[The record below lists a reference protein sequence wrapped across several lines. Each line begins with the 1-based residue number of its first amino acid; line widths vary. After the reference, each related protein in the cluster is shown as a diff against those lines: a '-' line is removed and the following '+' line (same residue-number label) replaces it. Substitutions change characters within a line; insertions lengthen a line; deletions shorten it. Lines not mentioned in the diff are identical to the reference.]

1 MRDLPDA
8 PVAPEGG
15 LGYQREEPRAMLE
28 SVHVP
33 ERFNAAAF
41 FLDRH
46 LHEGRGGRTAFRCG
60 GRSVTYEEVGVRA
73 NRLGNA
79 LRSRGVEIEHRV
91 LLALPDCP
99 EFAETFWGA
108 IKIGA
113 VAVPVGDMLSSSDYA
128 LLLADSRARAVITS
142 DAVAPK
148 ILAARE
154 GCPWPS
160 TVVVV
165 GRARRG
171 ALVYER
177 LLERASPE
185 LDPADTSRDD
195 AALWGY
201 TSGSTGRPKAAVH
214 LHHDLVHAAVLV
226 GQGIFEIGP
235 DDLVF
240 SVSKLHFAFGLGNA
254 LYFPASVGAASV
266 LVPERP
272 EPTRVFEL
280 IHAERPTLLF
290 SVPTM
295 YARLLQVEEA
305 ERRYDLS
312 SLRLCISSGEAL
324 PAALFHAWKSRFGHE
339 LLDAVGSTEALHDF
353 IANRPGRARPGSSG
367 EVVPGWEARVVDD
380 EDRPVAPG
388 TVGHLLIKGDATAPC
403 YWNRHERTK
412 ATMLGEWLRTGD
424 MFYQDGDGYFYFCGR
439 SDDMLK
445 VAGQWVAPA
454 EVEACLMEHPAVL
467 EAAVVGCED
476 ADGLTKPRAFC
487 VLKTGAVPGDAL
499 AADLRLAVKR
509 RLAGY
514 KAPRWVDFVA
524 NLPKTPTG
532 KIQRFRLR
540 AAE

>member
-1 MRDLPDA
+1 
-8 PVAPEGG
+8 
-15 LGYQREEPRAMLE
+15 
-28 SVHVP
+28 
-33 ERFNAAAF
+33 
-41 FLDRH
+41 
-46 LHEGRGGRTAFRCG
+46 
-60 GRSVTYEEVGVRA
+60 VTYEEVGLRA

-99 EFAETFWGA
+99 EFAEAFWGA
-108 IKIGA
+108 MKIGA
-113 VAVPVGDMLSSSDYA
+113 VPVPVSDALSSPDYA
-128 LLLADSRARAVITS
+128 FLLADSRARAVITT
-142 DAVAPK
+142 DAIAPK
-148 ILAARE
+148 IMAARE
-154 GCPWPS
+154 GCPWPRS
-160 TVVVV
+160 VIVV
-165 GRARRG
+165 GRAPRG
-171 ALVYER
+171 ALAYER
-177 LLERASPE
+177 LLDRASPTLE
-185 LDPADTSRDD
+185 PADTSRDD
-195 AALWGY
+195 VALWGY
-201 TSGSTGRPKAAVH
+201 TSGSTGLPKAAVH

-226 GQGIFEIGP
+226 GQGIFGIGP
-235 DDLVF
+235 DDLAL
-240 SVSKLHFAFGLGNA
+240 SISKLHFAFGLGNA

-272 EPTRVFEL
+272 EPARVFEL

-312 SLRLCISSGEAL
+312 SLRLCVSSGEAL

-339 LLDAVGSTEALHDF
+339 LLDVVGSTEALHDF
-353 IANRPGRARPGSSG
+353 IANRPGRARPGASG
-367 EVVPGWEARVVDD
+367 EIIPGWDARLVDD
-380 EDRPVAPG
+380 EGCPVAPG
-388 TVGHLLIKGDATAPC
+388 TTGHLLIKGDATAPC

-424 MFYQDGDGYFYFCGR
+424 MFCQDGDGYFYFCGR

-454 EVEACLMEHPAVL
+454 EVEACLMEHSAVL
-467 EAAVVGCED
+467 EAAVVGGKD

-487 VLKTGAVPGDAL
+487 VLKGGAVPGDELVAE
-499 AADLRLAVKR
+499 LRRAVKD

-514 KAPRWVDFVA
+514 KAPRWVEFVA
-524 NLPKTPTG
+524 DLPKTPTG
-532 KIQRFRLR
+532 KIQRFLLR